1 MMSHPKMMKKPH
13 LWMKKVPKRNQR
25 KFSKRLIMFMLL
37 IYQRKGNSKRQI
49 KHGFHLRLSL
59 QKKFSKKENISMMNL
74 IWVNNSMPKVETS
87 NNYLDKSQLI
97 NFSNKTK
104 LLMTISL
111 SLLNLSDFNK
121 TQPDPPM
128 IHRSSKTLALQMS
141 KSKDLPI
148 CI

>member
-1 MMSHPKMMKKPH
+1 
-13 LWMKKVPKRNQR
+13 
-25 KFSKRLIMFMLL
+25 
-37 IYQRKGNSKRQI
+37 
-49 KHGFHLRLSL
+49 
-59 QKKFSKKENISMMNL
+59 
-74 IWVNNSMPKVETS
+74 MPKVETS

-128 IHRSSKTLALQMS
+128 KHPRSKTLALQMS